1 MAGMFDSQDRNSWYF
16 RALSRTEA
24 QRYLLGTRHG
34 RFLVRDSKTCP
45 GDYVLSVSISAVHQ
59 YCIDGLRWFNRTI
72 LQTMLLLL
80 CCYYHT
86 VMGVVTLNVHA
97 FISQCPRELS
107 PQQPQPPLLP
117 PPVAPPTQPQ
127 DDKYYKA
134 LFEFLGRD
142 PDDLPFKKNDI
153 LLLLNKDEEN
163 WWTMKSLT
171 SNRTGS
177 VPVPYIEECA
187 NPNEVIY
194 RPIVPHNGP
203 VKAVVT
209 QQRIP
214 NAYDPQALKLEVG
227 AILTVLEQNINGQWR
242 GELNG
247 KVGTFPFTHVRILQ
261 DSDMDS

>member
-45 GDYVLSVSISAVHQ
+45 GDYVLSVSENAKVSHYI
-59 YCIDGLRWFNRTI
+59 INK
-72 LQTMLLLL
+72 LQSQKYKIGDQVFDDLPALIEFYKIHYLDT
-80 CCYYHT
+80 T
-86 VMGVVTLNVHA
+86 TL
-97 FISQCPRELS
+97 IEPCPRELS